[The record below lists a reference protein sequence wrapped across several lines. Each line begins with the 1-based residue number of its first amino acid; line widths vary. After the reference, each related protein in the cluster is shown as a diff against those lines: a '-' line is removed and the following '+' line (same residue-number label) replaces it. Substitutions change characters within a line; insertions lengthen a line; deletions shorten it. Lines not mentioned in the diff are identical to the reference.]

1 MTWSSTTA
9 DIEGT
14 ADELIVGAK
23 YGYALLARD
32 TGEFEYIKRVW
43 DERDGPDKPARQVHT
58 IALLSKKTLFSRRI
72 RMRMND
78 GACDSQGRYWVGAM
92 NDPNVQAPSNEGV
105 LFRLDPDMTLHRMLE
120 GVSIPN
126 GMGWSADDRIFYF
139 TDSPTRNIYKFDY
152 DASTGNISNRNVF
165 FHLEAENAVPD
176 GFAMDTE
183 GCFWV
188 ALCGGGKVLRLSPEG
203 KIIGEVFIPT
213 RMVSC
218 PAFVNE
224 ELFITSAEEEDPNG
238 HPESVRFGGSL
249 FKVDVG
255 VNGRPLHKFKRR

>member
-1 MTWSSTTA
+1 
-9 DIEGT
+9 
-14 ADELIVGAK
+14 
-23 YGYALLARD
+23 
-32 TGEFEYIKRVW
+32 
-43 DERDGPDKPARQVHT
+43 
-58 IALLSKKTLFSRRI
+58 
-72 RMRMND
+72 MRMND

-92 NDPNVQAPSNEGV
+92 NDPEVQAPSNEGV

-126 GMGWSADDRIFYF
+126 GMGWSTDDRIFYF

-152 DASTGNISNRNVF
+152 DASTGNISNREVF
-165 FHLEAENAVPD
+165 FHLEFENAVPD
-176 GFAMDTE
+176 GFAMDAE

-203 KIIGEVFIPT
+203 KIIGEIFIPT

-224 ELFITSAEEEDPNG
+224 ELFITSAAEEDPDSQ
-238 HPESVRFGGSL
+238 PESARFGGSL

-255 VNGRPLHKFKRR
+255 VKGLPLHKFKRK